1 MKKNVILA
9 LSLLFAVGFTSCK
22 AKESSFK
29 EAYEK
34 AQEKPVTTTTTT
46 DTDVAVEEVVTK
58 PVATNT
64 GGVVQKE
71 RVTVVESGDANKLYA
86 YNVVVGSFT
95 NKTNATALME
105 SLKVE
110 GYNAFLAQNEKGM
123 YRVIAAS
130 FDNRE
135 AASTGRNALKSRF
148 APRFNDAWLLIN
160 E

>member
-9 LSLLFAVGFTSCK
+9 LSVLFAIGFTSCK

-34 AQEKPVTTTTTT
+34 AQEKPVTT
-46 DTDVAVEEVVTK
+46 AAQEEVVTK
-58 PVATNT
+58 PVSTNT
-64 GGVVQKE
+64 NTGGGVVQKE
-71 RVTVVESGDANKLYA
+71 RVTVVESSDASKLYA
-86 YNVVVGSFT
+86 YNIVVGSFT

-105 SLKVE
+105 SLKTE

-130 FDNRE
+130 YNNRE
-135 AASTGRNALKSRF
+135 AATTGRNALKSRF